1 LTSLRRRVER
11 LDQLIEV
18 YFGEDCLSVNH
29 LLEKVLLWLTVLV
42 GVEMVKI
49 EREDRRAEA
58 GLDGRKEKE

>member
-1 LTSLRRRVER
+1 M
-11 LDQLIEV
+11 DQLIEV